1 MKPSGPAHVLIVA
14 HQTATT
20 PPLLAAVTERAD
32 RDPVVFHLLMPRRE
46 GSPGLHDGDEQEA
59 LRVLA
64 DATSRLSAA
73 ARSEVT
79 GSLGDRDPVQAIK
92 AAVEVGAYDELI
104 ISTLP
109 PRISRWL
116 ELDLVSKAR
125 ALGLPVTH
133 VEASEQ
139 DRIDKFLSETTLFLG
154 PAPEIMR
161 SHSMQP
167 RTEEEQRLLS
177 GEVDA
182 YQLDRVRKRI
192 VAGLD
197 EAFEMM
203 EQTGAAPGAKW
214 GDLTSAVYTA
224 SGDLAHISTG
234 GVLAFASVLHY
245 PVRFINKYW
254 VDEPTVGVRD
264 GDAFIHNDARY
275 GNIHNTDQSMIV
287 PVFHEGE
294 LIAWVA
300 TVVHEGENGAKEPGG
315 MPSSSESAYDDGIR
329 MSPFKVVE
337 NNQIRRDLLTF
348 LQNSVREPKLQYQDM
363 KVKLYAALRIKERVL
378 SLVEEV
384 GSDNFIASLRKSLED
399 VEAEARRRISE
410 LPDGTYRV
418 NFFSDSTLRENVL
431 LKYPCAITVKG
442 DRLIIDWRGTAPQ
455 FLNRAFNATLGAA
468 KCGMSQAI
476 LGFFWPDLPRGIS
489 VMNPIEVLTDEG
501 SAVDPGFDAPLGQ
514 SLQGTFMGFSST
526 QALLAKL
533 QYSCPQKYSAVI
545 APWFNEINTFLY
557 GGITQSGELVGNVC
571 ADLNG
576 MGGGARS
583 HRDGEPSM
591 APFFAAMAD
600 IGEQEII
607 EDDVPLMQLTSKKI
621 KRDNQA
627 FGKYRGGMG
636 YEMSAAYRGSPMWG
650 FATVSH
656 GSKFPSVPGVFGGY
670 GCCAYPLAKIKGVNV
685 FDYMG
690 TDPDKWAFDL
700 ETLMN
705 DRPFPEARYSTH
717 HMGMGFELAEEGEL
731 YMICQGSGGGYGDL
745 LERDPEAVIQ
755 DLEADYISDRTA
767 REIYFVVY
775 DEETLGVDVEAT
787 QAAREAER
795 TARRRRGI
803 PYAEFVR
810 KWVTAEPPEH
820 LPYYGSWGDDN
831 AVIYAT
837 AWSTQGPTRVSGT
850 MGELPPIYL
859 PDPKDVALAAQE
871 AKIAELEGRVTELE
885 GRAAERPQPAVT

>member
-1 MKPSGPAHVLIVA
+1 MN
-14 HQTATT
+14 
-20 PPLLAAVTERAD
+20 
-32 RDPVVFHLLMPRRE
+32 
-46 GSPGLHDGDEQEA
+46 
-59 LRVLA
+59 
-64 DATSRLSAA
+64 
-73 ARSEVT
+73 
-79 GSLGDRDPVQAIK
+79 
-92 AAVEVGAYDELI
+92 
-104 ISTLP
+104 
-109 PRISRWL
+109 
-116 ELDLVSKAR
+116 
-125 ALGLPVTH
+125 
-133 VEASEQ
+133 ASINA
-139 DRIDKFLSETTLFLG
+139 RIDKFLSETTLFLG
-154 PAPEIMR
+154 PDPEIMR

-167 RTEEEQRLLS
+167 RTEEEERLLS
-177 GEVDA
+177 DEIDA
-182 YQLDRVRKRI
+182 YELDRVRKRI

-234 GVLAFASVLHY
+234 GVLAFAAVLHY

-254 VDEPTVGVRD
+254 IDEPTVGVKD

-287 PVFHEGE
+287 PVFYEGE
-294 LIAWVA
+294 LIAYVA

-337 NNQIRRDLLTF
+337 NNEIRRDLLTF

-378 SLVEEV
+378 SLVREV
-384 GSDNFIASLRKSLED
+384 GRDNFIASLRKSLED
-399 VEAEARRRISE
+399 VEAEARRRITE

-431 LKYPCAITVKG
+431 LKYPCAVAVKG
-442 DRLIIDWRGTAPQ
+442 DTLTVDWRGTAPQ
-455 FLNRAFNATLGAA
+455 FLNRAFNAPLGAA
-468 KCGMSQAI
+468 KCGISQAI

-489 VMNPIEVLTDEG
+489 VMNPVEVLTDEG
-501 SAVDPGFDAPLGQ
+501 SALDPGFDAPLGQ
-514 SLQGTFMGFSST
+514 SLQGSFMGFSGM

-533 QYSCPQKYSAVI
+533 QYSCAEKFSSVI

-557 GGITQSGELVGNVC
+557 GGITQAGELVGNVC

-576 MGGGARS
+576 MGGGARA
-583 HRDGEPSM
+583 HRDGEASM

-600 IGEQEII
+600 LGEQEII
-607 EDDVPLMQLTSKKI
+607 EDEVPLMQLTSKKI

-636 YEMSAAYRGSPMWG
+636 YEMAAAHRESPMWG

-656 GSKFPSVPGVFGGY
+656 GSKFSSVPGVFGGY
-670 GCCAYPLAKIKGVNV
+670 GCCTYPLAKIKGVNV
-685 FDYMG
+685 FHYMG
-690 TDPDKWAFDL
+690 EAPDKWAFDF

-705 DRPFPEARYSTH
+705 DQPFPEARYSTH
-717 HMGMGFELAEEGEL
+717 HMGMGFELADEGEL
-731 YMICQGSGGGYGDL
+731 YMICQGSGGGYGDV
-745 LERDPEAVIQ
+745 LERDPEAVIE
-755 DLEADYISDRTA
+755 DLEADYISHHTA

-775 DEETLGVDVEAT
+775 DQETLAVDVEAT
-787 QAAREAER
+787 EAARAAER
-795 TARRRRGI
+795 AARKERGV
-803 PYAEFVR
+803 PYGDFIR
-810 KWVTAEPPEH
+810 DWVTAEPPEH
-820 LPYYGSWGDDN
+820 LPYYGSWGANN

-837 AWSTQGPTRVSGT
+837 AWSTQGPTRVHGA
-850 MGELPPIYL
+850 MAELPPIYL
-859 PDPKDVALAAQE
+859 PDPKDLALAGQQAR
-871 AKIAELEGRVTELE
+871 IGELESRLAEF
-885 GRAAERPQPAVT
+885 AAAADRSPEPVS